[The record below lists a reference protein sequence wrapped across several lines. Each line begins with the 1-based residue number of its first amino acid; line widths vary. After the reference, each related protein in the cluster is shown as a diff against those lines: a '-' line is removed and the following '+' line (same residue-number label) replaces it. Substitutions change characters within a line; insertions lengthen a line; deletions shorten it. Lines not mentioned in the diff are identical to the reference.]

1 MAVYKILWFAVS
13 TSSSFTDFNSDSP
26 SDVTVCDS
34 FRQQVQPQFTCI
46 HDSTPVAPAWIVTGS
61 ATATILQN
69 TNTGQF
75 LYPTAA
81 VTNEEATLT
90 VDLSAPGGDLNG
102 SCYSCSINIAGQP
115 PATSRQGCLTVT
127 CELSLKLQ
135 HVVCT

>member
-61 ATATILQN
+61 VSATILQ
-69 TNTGQF
+69 G
-75 LYPTAA
+75 
-81 VTNEEATLT
+81 TNE
-90 VDLSAPGGDLNG
+90 G
-102 SCYSCSINIAGQP
+102 
-115 PATSRQGCLTVT
+115 
-127 CELSLKLQ
+127 
-135 HVVCT
+135 